1 LHPLYSQSLKR
12 TVLVLKPGDYHA
24 TAKGEVLYTV
34 VGSCIAACIYDTQ
47 KTIGGMNHFM
57 LPGLIHP
64 DEMLTSELGRY
75 GMFAMEL
82 LVGELIKLGAK
93 RKDLQ
98 AKLFGGGHVLKFR
111 QRDGDITGSNIQ
123 FARKYLELEG
133 IPIVKQDLG
142 GTVARKVLF
151 FSDSFRV
158 LMKRIEVRVS
168 DRLLQEEQVYRSK
181 VFEKPSEPQAVFMF
195 EQMVV
200 ANRSERL
207 EHHDQSADS
216 EGWPGETANRED
228 SSQG

>member
-1 LHPLYSQSLKR
+1 MHPLYSQSLKR

-24 TAKGEVLYTV
+24 TEKGEVLYTV

-47 KTIGGMNHFM
+47 RAIGGMNHFM

-82 LVGELIKLGAK
+82 LIGELIKLGAK

-98 AKLFGGGHVLKFR
+98 AKLFGGGHVLKSR

-123 FARKYLELEG
+123 FARKYMELEG

-151 FSDSFRV
+151 FSDSSRV
-158 LMKRIEVRVS
+158 LMKRIEVNVAG
-168 DRLLQEEQVYRSK
+168 RLLHEEQAYRSK
-181 VFEKPSEPQAVFMF
+181 IFERPSEAQAVFMF
-195 EQMVV
+195 DQLGG
-200 ANRSERL
+200 ANRSERH
-207 EHHDQSADS
+207 EHHDKSADS
-216 EGWPGETANRED
+216 EGWAQDTAKRED